1 MFTIGSLRAILL
13 VSIITLFSQVA
24 TSGQEQV
31 VPTPTPAQ
39 LESTQQVRPDS
50 APLSEQVNQLRSKV
64 EQLELLVER
73 QQHVLAEMEKRLGD
87 NDAKMQ
93 ATVLAATSET
103 SKGAEARIVNASLDN
118 NQAPSAVP
126 SPQATQPK
134 ETKAPILAG
143 WD

>member
-1 MFTIGSLRAILL
+1 MFTTGSLRAILL

-39 LESTQQVRPDS
+39 LESTQQVRPDG
-50 APLSEQVNQLRSKV
+50 APLSEQVNQLRTKV

-87 NDAKMQ
+87 NDAKME
-93 ATVLAATSET
+93 AVLAATAET
-103 SKGAEARIVNASLDN
+103 SKGAEARIVNA
-118 NQAPSAVP
+118 
-126 SPQATQPK
+126 
-134 ETKAPILAG
+134 
-143 WD
+143 